1 MVSTALLITKYKKK
15 NDLPKYSDNNNIFP
29 IGILQSQNIDK
40 AATLPRTQNTTTTTA
55 TTTSTS
61 APICRI
67 CNTDKAVI
75 TDPESGEIICRNCGA
90 VISDKI
96 EEIDHDWFSF
106 SAEEISNK
114 TRTGAPTSLARH
126 DGGLYTV
133 IGLENRD
140 AAGNQIDTTM
150 RSKME
155 KLRFWDAR
163 TQANSFRKRGLRQA
177 FSELSFLKDKL
188 GLSDTIVEKSA
199 YIYRKAQEK
208 RLIRGRTVLGI
219 LAAAI
224 YIACREL
231 GVPRTLKDIAM
242 VSNSKP
248 KEIAQDYRLLYFKL
262 GLKVP
267 ITDPIRCV
275 AMIAS
280 KAKVSETTT
289 RHAINM
295 MRNVI
300 AQDKSAGKNPM
311 GLAAS
316 VLYLSCLKYEQKGIS
331 QTRISNAAGITEVT
345 LRNRCKELKKSML
358 SPIV

>member
-1 MVSTALLITKYKKK
+1 
-15 NDLPKYSDNNNIFP
+15 LP
-29 IGILQSQNIDK
+29 Q
-40 AATLPRTQNTTTTTA
+40 TQNTITTTA
-55 TTTSTS
+55 ITTSTS
-61 APICRI
+61 SSPICRI
-67 CNTDKAVI
+67 CNTDKAAI
-75 TDPESGEIICRNCGA
+75 TDPESGEVICGSCGA

-106 SAEEISNK
+106 SAEDISGKK

-140 AAGNQIDTTM
+140 AAGDQIDTAM
-150 RSKME
+150 RSRME

-163 TQANSFRKRGLRQA
+163 TQANSFRKRALRQA
-177 FSELSFLKDKL
+177 FSELSLLKDKL
-188 GLSDTIVEKSA
+188 GLSDTIVEKTA

-248 KEIAQDYRLLYFKL
+248 NEIAQNYRLLYFKL
-262 GLKVP
+262 GLKIP
-267 ITDPIRCV
+267 IIDPIRCV
-275 AMIAS
+275 VMVAS
-280 KAKVSETTT
+280 KAKVSETAK

-300 AQDKSAGKNPM
+300 AEEKSAGKNPM

-316 VLYLSCLKYEQKGIS
+316 VLYLSCLKYEKKEIS
-331 QTRISNAAGITEVT
+331 QTRISNAAGVTEVT
-345 LRNRCKELKKSML
+345 LRNRCKDLKKSML
-358 SPIV
+358 YSSIKLN